1 MQIQVKTQTNR
12 YTITTGRGILRSL
25 RTLLPFAEG
34 KKVMIVTDENVAPLY
49 SDVVVSQY
57 PDASVYVVPSGEES
71 KSFVNAEKIANAL
84 AEKGFTRQDY
94 VFALG
99 GGVVGDL
106 AGFVSSIY
114 MRGIPYVQIPT
125 SLLAGIDSSVGGKTA
140 VNIAYGKNLV
150 GRVYPPSAVVFDLNT
165 LDTLPEHCRSSS
177 DR

>member
-106 AGFVSSIY
+106 AGFV
-114 MRGIPYVQIPT
+114 
-125 SLLAGIDSSVGGKTA
+125 
-140 VNIAYGKNLV
+140 
-150 GRVYPPSAVVFDLNT
+150 
-165 LDTLPEHCRSSS
+165 
-177 DR
+177 